1 VDTNHKTF
9 TVIYSEGFF
18 DDLENIPAKNAL
30 SILDGIDRLECFPE
44 MGKETIN
51 PKWKGYR
58 YLIIKD
64 FVIFYTIDFIRKT
77 VNVEFAKHGK
87 MEMFNQ

>member
-1 VDTNHKTF
+1 
-9 TVIYSEGFF
+9 
-18 DDLENIPAKNAL
+18 
-30 SILDGIDRLECFPE
+30 